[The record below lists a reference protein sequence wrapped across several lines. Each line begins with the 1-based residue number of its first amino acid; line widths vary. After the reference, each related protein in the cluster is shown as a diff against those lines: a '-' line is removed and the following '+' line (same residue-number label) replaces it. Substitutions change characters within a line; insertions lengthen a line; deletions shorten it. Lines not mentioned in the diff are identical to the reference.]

1 VNDNEQ
7 FEAIKET
14 LKKAASA
21 LRDAEVPFLLGGGLA
36 AWARGG
42 PESDHDLD
50 LLVLPEDA
58 ERALEVLVQEG
69 MRPERPPEDWLYKA
83 WDGDVLVDL
92 IFSPTGDAITD
103 ENFARAEEM
112 EVNAVRMRVAALED
126 VFTTKLLALGEHEA
140 DFGPVLEMAR
150 SVREQVD
157 WASVRERTAASP
169 FAKAFFTLVEELGI
183 VRDARSD
190 NPRPEQLRAV

>member
-1 VNDNEQ
+1 VQDTEQ
-7 FEAIKET
+7 FEAIKDT
-14 LKKAASA
+14 LRKAASA
-21 LRDAEVPFLLGGGLA
+21 LREAEIPFLLGGGLA

-50 LLVLPEDA
+50 LLVKPEDA
-58 ERALEVLVQEG
+58 EDALDVLVEEG

-83 WDGDVLVDL
+83 WDGAVLIDL
-92 IFSPTGDAITD
+92 IFSPTGAPIAD
-103 ENFARAEEM
+103 EDFARAEEM

-150 SVREQVD
+150 AVREQVD
-157 WASVRERTAASP
+157 WASVRARTSASP

-183 VRDARSD
+183 IPASS
-190 NPRPEQLRAV
+190 